1 MFTVKIGE
9 QTLTLEQKTPIL
21 ELISIENQ
29 ITVYGFERLLR
40 NDLGGIRGSYM

>member
-21 ELISIENQ
+21 ELIPIENQ
-29 ITVYGFERLLR
+29 KNILL
-40 NDLGGIRGSYM
+40 LK